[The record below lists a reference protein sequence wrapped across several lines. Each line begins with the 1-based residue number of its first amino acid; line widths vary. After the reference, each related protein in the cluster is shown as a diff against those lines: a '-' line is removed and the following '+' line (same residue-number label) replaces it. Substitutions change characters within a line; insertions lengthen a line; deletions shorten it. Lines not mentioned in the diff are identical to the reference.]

1 MGFRLRPGRD
11 PARRCQDRRV
21 DPAMTPAEIADQLA
35 TEARA
40 NGAYPTVA
48 AIGARYGLD
57 ERQSGR
63 ILVLVRARWRPL
75 LPPPEDPAPEPSA
88 DPTPEPTVLTEPP
101 KRRGRKRAA
110 APTETTLD
118 GTLRQLVTEGLG
130 LELSAGQELIVD
142 AADGVEIEHATD
154 DGVRTAERG
163 GAVLRTR
170 ERLGVPARQ
179 ICVVAGIRG
188 GKTTLAACAA
198 VAGALRADLSSLRA
212 DETAAGLIVAP
223 HADSAAETYR
233 VLREL
238 AEGHPSVR
246 ALLVGEPRASRLT
259 LRRPSDGR
267 RVELRVVA
275 AGKGGLTLR
284 SRWLT
289 SVVLDEGAFFE
300 TSSTAAVTDRA
311 QLDAVRHRV
320 VPGAQIWLISSPY
333 AAKGLLHDTWR
344 TTAPGWHV
352 VHAPSSALNP
362 KYWTPE
368 RVARAVS
375 EDYESASREVL
386 AQFVD
391 GATTLFSTAA
401 VERAAKHPVSPPV
414 PHRRYV
420 AAMDPASRVNPW
432 TAVVATRSAT
442 RYEIVA
448 AREWVPKGAD
458 LDPDEV
464 LADLASWL
472 RPYGVTVVLTDQY
485 GYASTAALARRHG
498 LSLSLH
504 TTTEKSAMQ
513 SHLWLRKRLEADEVA
528 LPPVPELLADMQ
540 DVQRVLGSGG
550 RARVEYQRRGPR
562 HADYVP
568 AIVLGLSALRDAP
581 PADDERAKRE
591 AEDAEHEPGLKRTRV
606 NPAMPWASR

>member
-1 MGFRLRPGRD
+1 
-11 PARRCQDRRV
+11 
-21 DPAMTPAEIADQLA
+21 MTPAEIADQLA
-35 TEARA
+35 AEARA
-40 NGAYPTVA
+40 SGAYPSVPA
-48 AIGARYGLD
+48 VGARYGLD
-57 ERQSGR
+57 ERQAGR
-63 ILVLVRARWRPL
+63 ILMLVRARWRPL
-75 LPPPEDPAPEPSA
+75 LPPTVEPVPDPPADAPTVPDPSA
-88 DPTPEPTVLTEPP
+88 TASPVRAEGADPP
-101 KRRGRKRAA
+101 KARRKTKKPAT
-110 APTETTLD
+110 PTDTTLD

-130 LELSAGQELIVD
+130 LTLSPGQGLIVD
-142 AADGVEIEHATD
+142 AADGAEIPHATD

-223 HADSAAETYR
+223 HADSASETYR

-238 AEGHPSVR
+238 VEGHPALT
-246 ALLVGEPRASRLT
+246 ALLVGEPKASRLT

-289 SVVLDEGAFFE
+289 SCVLDEGAFFE
-300 TSSTAAVTDRA
+300 SASTAAVTDRA

-320 VPGAQIWLISSPY
+320 VPGAQIWLISSPF
-333 AAKGLLHDTWR
+333 AAKGLLHDVWR
-344 TTAPGWHV
+344 TTAPGWVV
-352 VHAPSSALNP
+352 VHAPSSALHP

-368 RVARAVS
+368 RVQRALA
-375 EDYESASREVL
+375 EDYESACREVL
-386 AQFVD
+386 GQFVD
-391 GATTLFSTAA
+391 AATSLFSTAA
-401 VERAAKHPVSPPV
+401 VERASKHPVSPPV

-432 TAVVATRSAT
+432 TVAVATRGPQ
-442 RYEIVA
+442 RFEIVA
-448 AREWVPKGAD
+448 AREWVPRGSD

-464 LADLASWL
+464 LAELSKFLA
-472 RPYGVTVVLTDQY
+472 PYGVTTVLTDQY
-485 GYASTAALARRHG
+485 GYASTAALARRYG
-498 LSLSLH
+498 LALTLH
-504 TTTEKSAMQ
+504 TTTDRTAMQ
-513 SHLWLRKRLEADEVA
+513 SHLWLKKRLEADEVA
-528 LPPVPELLADMQ
+528 LPPIPELLADMQ

-568 AIVLGLSALRDAP
+568 AVVLALAALRDAP
-581 PADDERAKRE
+581 PADDEAAKLAAEE
-591 AEDAEHEPGLKRTRV
+591 AEEAELPGLKRARV

>member
-1 MGFRLRPGRD
+1 
-11 PARRCQDRRV
+11 
-21 DPAMTPAEIADQLA
+21 MTPAEIADQLA
-35 TEARA
+35 AEARA
-40 NGAYPTVA
+40 NGAYPTQA
-48 AIGARYGLD
+48 AVGARYGLD
-57 ERQSGR
+57 ERQAGR
-63 ILVLVRARWRPL
+63 ILMLVRARWRPL
-75 LPPPEDPAPEPSA
+75 LPPVEHAPAPEAPPV
-88 DPTPEPTVLTEPP
+88 DPPRTHPDPPEKPRKTT
-101 KRRGRKRAA
+101 KRRRVE
-110 APTETTLD
+110 PTETTLD
-118 GTLRQLVTEGLG
+118 GTLRQLITEGLG
-130 LELSAGQELIVD
+130 LELSAGQSLIVD
-142 AADGVEIEHATD
+142 AADGVPIDHATD

-170 ERLGVPARQ
+170 ERLGVAARQ

-188 GKTTLAACAA
+188 GKTTMAACAA
-198 VAGALRADLSSLRA
+198 VAGALRADLSSLRP

-233 VLREL
+233 ALREL
-238 AEGHPSVR
+238 VEGHPSVR
-246 ALLVGEPRASRLT
+246 ALLVGEPKASRLT

-320 VPGAQIWLISSPY
+320 VPGAQIWLISSPF

-344 TTAPGWHV
+344 TTAPGWVV
-352 VHAPSSALNP
+352 VHASSAALNP

-368 RVARAVS
+368 RVARALA

-386 AQFVD
+386 GQFVD
-391 GATTLFSTAA
+391 AATTLFSTAA
-401 VERAAKHPVSPPV
+401 VERASRHPVAPPV

-432 TAVVATRSAT
+432 TAVVATRGPE

-448 AREWVPKGAD
+448 AREWVPRGSD

-464 LADLASWL
+464 LAELARWL
-472 RPYGVTVVLTDQY
+472 APYNTTVVLTDQY

-498 LSLSLH
+498 LALTLH
-504 TTTEKSAMQ
+504 TTTEKSAMS
-513 SHLWLRKRLEADEVA
+513 SHLWLKKRLEADEVA

-568 AIVLGLSALRDAP
+568 AIVLGLSSLRDAP
-581 PADDERAKRE
+581 PADDERAKQDAEE
-591 AEDAEHEPGLKRTRV
+591 AEEAELPGLKRARV

>member
-1 MGFRLRPGRD
+1 
-11 PARRCQDRRV
+11 
-21 DPAMTPAEIADQLA
+21 MTPAEIADQLA
-35 TEARA
+35 AEARA
-40 NGAYPTVA
+40 SGAYPSVPA
-48 AIGARYGLD
+48 VGARYGLD
-57 ERQSGR
+57 ERQAGR
-63 ILVLVRARWRPL
+63 ILMLVRARWRPL
-75 LPPPEDPAPEPSA
+75 LPPTVEPVPDPPAAEP
-88 DPTPEPTVLTEPP
+88 PVPPPEPP
-101 KRRGRKRAA
+101 KTRRKKRRAP
-110 APTETTLD
+110 PTETALD

-130 LELSAGQELIVD
+130 LTLSPGQSLIVD
-142 AADGVEIEHATD
+142 AADGVPIDHAVD

-179 ICVVAGIRG
+179 VCVVAGIRG

-238 AEGHPSVR
+238 VEGHPSLT
-246 ALLVGEPRASRLT
+246 ALLEGEPRASRLT

-289 SVVLDEGAFFE
+289 SCVLDEGAFFE
-300 TSSTAAVTDRA
+300 SSSTAAVTDRA

-320 VPGAQIWLISSPY
+320 VPGAQIWLISSPF
-333 AAKGLLHDTWR
+333 AAKGLLHDVWR
-344 TTAPGWHV
+344 TVAHGWHV
-352 VHAPSSALNP
+352 VHAPSPALHP

-368 RVARAVS
+368 RVARALE
-375 EDYESASREVL
+375 EDYESAAREVL
-386 AQFVD
+386 GQFVD
-391 GATTLFSTAA
+391 AATSLFSTQA
-401 VERAAKHPVSPPV
+401 VERASRHPVEPPV

-432 TAVVATRSAT
+432 TAVIATRSAT

-448 AREWVPKGAD
+448 AREWVPRGAD

-464 LADLASWL
+464 LGELAAFL
-472 RPYGVTVVLTDQY
+472 RPYGVATVLTDQY

-498 LSLSLH
+498 LSLVLH
-504 TTTEKSAMQ
+504 TTTDRTALA

-528 LPPVPELLADMQ
+528 LPPIPELLADMQ

-568 AIVLGLSALRDAP
+568 ALVLALSSLRDAP
-581 PADDERAKRE
+581 PADDAAARDAAEE
-591 AEDAEHEPGLKRTRV
+591 AEERELPGLRRARV
-606 NPAMPWASR
+606 NPAMPWMSR